1 MRKLLSNLFSGI
13 ASKLLPG
20 IFGLLKSIFGGIWKA
35 FLTLWEK
42 WDWGDRITAFLVVL
56 VMVGGL
62 VNLSL
67 KNKNVSLKK
76 EKEELTQELIL
87 QRTFVA
93 ELQTLVQGQTLS
105 NRQLK
110 QSLDSANTQG
120 FSLAQD
126 LDMWRGI
133 TAETQSMI
141 KQLVHQRD
149 SLKQSKIVYVDR
161 CFNAFG
167 KQVDCAKRN
176 RSKR

>member
-1 MRKLLSNLFSGI
+1 MKKLLSNLFSGI
-13 ASKLLPG
+13 VSKLLTR

-42 WDWGDRITAFLVVL
+42 WDWGDRITAFLAVL

-67 KNKNVSLKK
+67 KNKNISLKK
-76 EKEELTQELIL
+76 EREELTQELIL

-126 LDMWRGI
+126 FYMGRGR
-133 TAETQSMI
+133 TAETHGMS

-167 KQVDCAKRN
+167 KEVDCAKRN